1 MNNEALAERLPE
13 SPTVHIGRPRKFQ
26 DIQTFQAAIDAYFK
40 RQQRYGKPFTMHGLA
55 RALECS
61 RQTIINYER
70 YDDAIPFV
78 DAIKSARE
86 RVAEWTEEGL
96 WRKGQH
102 PAGPIFSLKNNFGW
116 QDVQSMQ
123 VNVGV
128 SIGIQADEAER
139 RAMVPVVI
147 VQQPAIAQSPE
158 SLDKVGYDHR
168 IEPLSPPVELAP
180 ALSPELESAVSDVQ
194 TKAKATPTRG
204 VSPPKVA

>member
-1 MNNEALAERLPE
+1 MSTALSERLPE
-13 SPTVHIGRPRKFQ
+13 PALHTGRPRKFQ
-26 DIQTFQAAIDAYFK
+26 DIEAFQAAIDAYFK

-55 RALECS
+55 RALDCS
-61 RQTIINYER
+61 RQTIINYEK

-128 SIGIQADEAER
+128 SIGLQASDEQR

-147 VQQPAIAQSPE
+147 VQQPAIPPSAE
-158 SLDKVGYDHR
+158 SLAEMRHAHGTDSPSPVLELPSG
-168 IEPLSPPVELAP
+168 LSPAP
-180 ALSPELESAVSDVQ
+180 TIAASDVQ
-194 TKAKATPTRG
+194 TEAKATPTRG
-204 VSPPKVA
+204 VSPPRIV